1 MTEAYRHDEIAKLA
15 YELWERRG
23 RPLGSPEIDWDAGES
38 ALGVRDSQV
47 QFSLL
52 SVRLEHP
59 PRELGTLSSAAFD
72 TTNFD
77 QLNKFFD
84 GLP

>member
-23 RPLGSPEIDWDAGES
+23 RPLGSPEIDWHAAER
-38 ALGVRDSQV
+38 ALGVRDSQE

-52 SVRLEHP
+52 SVRLEP
-59 PRELGTLSSAAFD
+59 EEGSYRAL
-72 TTNFD
+72 
-77 QLNKFFD
+77 
-84 GLP
+84 